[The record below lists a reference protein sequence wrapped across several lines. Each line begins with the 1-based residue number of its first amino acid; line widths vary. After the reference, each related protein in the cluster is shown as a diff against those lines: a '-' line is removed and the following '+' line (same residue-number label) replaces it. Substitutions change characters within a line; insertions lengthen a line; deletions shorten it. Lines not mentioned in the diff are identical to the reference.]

1 MNTDKL
7 IKKHKTLIDV
17 ESIVSRGNKLIE
29 RKNLILKSNA
39 EKKEFFNIFE
49 IRTIKNLSK
58 DFLELGLNLKSEKD
72 FYFLYP
78 LRSTSKYL
86 VTMYISFVID
96 GEWDKEIDCFV
107 YDKVQIQLR
116 FSDCKIKFDTLEE
129 LLKNE
134 RFISTIYKDYLIANG
149 II

>member
-1 MNTDKL
+1 M
-7 IKKHKTLIDV
+7 KKQKTLIDV
-17 ESIVSRGNKLIE
+17 ESIISRGNKLIE
-29 RKNLILKSNA
+29 RKNLILESNA
-39 EKKEFFNIFE
+39 AKKELFNIFE
-49 IRTIKNLSK
+49 IKTIKDLSN
-58 DFLELGLNLKSEKD
+58 DFLKLGLNLKSEKD
-72 FYFLYP
+72 FYYLYP

-107 YDKVQIQLR
+107 YDKVQIQLS

-129 LLKNE
+129 LLKNK
-134 RFISTIYKDYLIANG
+134 RFISAIYKDYLIANN